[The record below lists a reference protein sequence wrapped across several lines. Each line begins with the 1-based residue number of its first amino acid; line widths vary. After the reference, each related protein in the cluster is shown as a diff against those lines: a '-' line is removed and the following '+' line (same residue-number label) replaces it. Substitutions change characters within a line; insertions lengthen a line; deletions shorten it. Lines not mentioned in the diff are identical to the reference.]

1 MIMNILKNKYNIYDI
16 FDEYNI
22 DNNYIITMGKNHVII
37 NRKTSIFN
45 GLPIEIINLIFENIK
60 IKDLRKLRF
69 ICSYWSKIIRKIINL
84 RLEMEKLHITNK
96 KKINAI
102 NTNAIPDGVNEYSYD
117 YYSIFTNLELYYTK
131 NNYLLNKLVEDEEII
146 KFISKKLKV
155 DNILDEDE
163 YITNIR
169 KISHVEFLDYVEKS
183 CNNHKEM
190 VWKIMINIT
199 NLDVLL
205 EKLEN
210 ESHKNNFLQFFMNNY
225 ELYLFSFMGYPDYI
239 ECIPDFENHKEF
251 YESFDYAMTYGIIM
265 VYPDKKTFSLHYQI
279 RGGHL

>member
-1 MIMNILKNKYNIYDI
+1 
-16 FDEYNI
+16 
-22 DNNYIITMGKNHVII
+22 MGKNHVII

-60 IKDLRKLRF
+60 IKDLCKLRL
-69 ICSYWSKIIRKIINL
+69 ICSYWSKIIIKIINL
-84 RLEMEKLHITNK
+84 RLEMEKLHIINK

-169 KISHVEFLDYVEKS
+169 KISHVEFLDYIEKS

-199 NLDVLL
+199 NSDVL
-205 EKLEN
+205 LEN

-225 ELYLFSFMGYPDYI
+225 ELYLFNLMGYPDYI